1 MMAGGVRRSCA
12 CARSR
17 PTISTAPRRSTTT
30 LPGAADGGEDGDPE
44 AGPAPAC
51 ARAVAVLPS
60 PTARAA
66 APALPIKRSRR
77 PTPADAAV
85 LLFAMCASL
94 EGEPIV
100 TLGLALLCMC
110 VKPDF
115 EGRALPSDG
124 QHR

>member
-1 MMAGGVRRSCA
+1 MAGGVRRSCA

-30 LPGAADGGEDGDPE
+30 LPGVADGGEDGDPE
-44 AGPAPAC
+44 AGPGLAC

-60 PTARAA
+60 PAARAA
-66 APALPIKRSRR
+66 ALAPAIKRSRR

-94 EGEPIV
+94 EE
-100 TLGLALLCMC
+100 
-110 VKPDF
+110 D
-115 EGRALPSDG
+115 PSDTMPSVT
-124 QHR
+124 